1 MSSKFFGDIC
11 IHTTCNMDLIDFEK
25 DLYVIIVIFN
35 IILAK
40 AILLLLF
47 TLLMSSVNLKECSS
61 KGDRASLVS

>member
-1 MSSKFFGDIC
+1 
-11 IHTTCNMDLIDFEK
+11 MDLIDFEK
-25 DLYVIIVIFN
+25 DIYVIIVIFN